1 MFQLSKN
8 IQIQD
13 KTLILGVLVVFFL
26 FLTCIFFVVSAILR
40 RQSNKR
46 AAHIASGEWVKVPAK
61 IIRVTQQVEPLGY
74 EINPYHHMKYSV
86 PCYCYYVSGFK
97 RTAFGKNGRLPKDCK
112 PGMQVS
118 IYIDRQTGD
127 FCEEEQDRWLLFSR
141 LFAMIGGGLLLLTVV
156 CVCIGVAL

>member
-13 KTLILGVLVVFFL
+13 KTLIFGGFVVFLL
-26 FLTCIFFVVSAILR
+26 FLACIFFVVSAILR
-40 RQSNKR
+40 GQSNKR

-61 IIRVTQQVEPLGY
+61 IIRITQQVEPLGY
-74 EINPYHHMKYSV
+74 EMNPYHHMKYIV
-86 PCYCYYVSGFK
+86 PCYCYYVGGFK

-118 IYIDRQTGD
+118 IYIDRKTGD
-127 FCEEEQDRWLLFSR
+127 FREEEQDRWLLFSR